1 MCKIEIREDP
11 LEGPQMLQLL
21 ADHMAFAVET
31 TPAAAR
37 HALDVE
43 GLRHPAITFWSMWE
57 GDDLLGC
64 GALRELDPEH
74 GEIKSMHTAKKHRGR
89 GLAKKMLAHIIAEAK
104 TRGYCRLSLET
115 GAFEAFAPAVAL
127 YRSAGFTERDAFG
140 AYKAGPLTVFLTL
153 ELG

>member
-1 MCKIEIREDP
+1 MMEIRRDP
-11 LEGPQMLQLL
+11 LEGPEILTLL

-31 TPAAAR
+31 TPAEAR
-37 HALDVE
+37 HALDID

-89 GLAKKMLAHIIAEAK
+89 GLAKKMLAHIIAEAR
-104 TRGYCRLSLET
+104 TRGYRRLSLET
-115 GAFEAFAPAVAL
+115 GSFEAFAPAVRL

-140 AYKAGPLTVFLTL
+140 DYGPGPLTMFLTL
-153 ELG
+153 ELD